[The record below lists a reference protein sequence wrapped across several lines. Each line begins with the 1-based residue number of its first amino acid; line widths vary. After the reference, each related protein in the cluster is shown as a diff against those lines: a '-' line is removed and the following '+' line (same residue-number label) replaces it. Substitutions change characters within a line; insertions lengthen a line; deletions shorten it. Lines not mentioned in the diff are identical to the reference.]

1 MRLRNFMSRGNGD
14 LYTLRTHPLPLG
26 SFGATPSSHFSLM
39 PVDLCHLLQ
48 EDHLLSQGFLHHQTS
63 TQMPLLL
70 PPYNLTCLWLW
81 NLSPRLPLTQSP
93 PARPTICL
101 LAISVC

>member
-14 LYTLRTHPLPLG
+14 LYSRRTHPLPL
-26 SFGATPSSHFSLM
+26 ALLVPRLPQFSLM

-48 EDHLLSQGFLHHQTS
+48 QDHLLSQAFLHHQTS

-70 PPYNLTCLWLW
+70 PPYNLACFWPW
-81 NLSPRLPLTQSP
+81 NLSPRLLLTQSP
-93 PARPTICL
+93 PAQPTICL